1 MTGLWFHTSILV
13 YFFNLILWFLSAV
26 SFYPR
31 IFWLIASNLWK
42 SFCSKDWSRS
52 KKQVVRLGFTSVLR
66 ALAESRKGNASFKI
80 PFFFFSMLKW
90 DFVFGTLPFFNYT
103 NKFSAIT
110 FSWLNFQLLMTM
122 WFGIIQ
128 FCVLF
133 LEALVIL
140 LINAFYHKETR
151 LCLSWNHVIRK
162 HFSEVMLAFF
172 KVYLY
177 NSLFQPSLFFLLE
190 HATSLFHTM
199 YIFLDFFPS
208 APLTQFP
215 YSSPTRHI

>member
-1 MTGLWFHTSILV
+1 MQSASIPGCSDLLHPICGSPFAQKIEAGLRSRLFILDLLLFWERLLKAGREMLLLK
-13 YFFNLILWFLSAV
+13 YF
-26 SFYPR
+26 
-31 IFWLIASNLWK
+31 
-42 SFCSKDWSRS
+42 
-52 KKQVVRLGFTSVLR
+52 
-66 ALAESRKGNASFKI
+66 
-80 PFFFFSMLKW
+80 FFFFSMLKW

-110 FSWLNFQLLMTM
+110 FYWLNFQLLMTM
-122 WFGIIQ
+122 WLGIIQ
-128 FCVLF
+128 FFVLF